1 MNYFYLILAGILS
14 GGIVFGGKILSVL
27 GASPFEVMFYPNLIG
42 ALLALPFSW
51 RYWGRISR
59 FPPALNLLFIFAVFV
74 IIVGQYLPL
83 FMNVSVTLV
92 LLLLYLQPVWTILIE
107 HFYYRRPV
115 PARNWYLVGA
125 MVAGLIL
132 LINPF
137 GEKDIRFSWLG
148 VGLALLGGIG
158 MSLWILVTQYFSRH
172 NIKPAATY
180 FCACFYAAVP
190 VFFLWL
196 VAKDYI
202 TAAPE
207 ASAILGMEPGNRL
220 WLALLLYSILIYT
233 PANTLVFYGNRNVS
247 PATVGMILLLEP
259 VTGISLDIAFLG
271 MTLTWNIIAGGI
283 IILLSNLVLILKK

>member
-1 MNYFYLILAGILS
+1 MNYLYLILAGILS
-14 GGIVFGGKILSVL
+14 GGIVFGGKVLSVL

-51 RYWGRISR
+51 RYLRRIFR
-59 FPPALNLLFIFAVFV
+59 FPVILNFLYVFAVFV
-74 IIVGQYLPL
+74 ITVGQYLPL

-107 HFYYRRPV
+107 RFYFRRPV
-115 PARNWYLVGA
+115 PVRKWYLASA

-132 LINPF
+132 LINPW
-137 GEKDIRFSWLG
+137 GEKNVHFSWLG
-148 VGLALLGGIG
+148 VSLSLLGGIG
-158 MSLWILVTQYFSRH
+158 MSVWILVTQYFSKH

-180 FCACFYAAVP
+180 FCTCFYAAVP

-207 ASAILGMEPGNRL
+207 ASAILGMEPNNRL

-259 VTGISLDIAFLG
+259 VTGISLDIVFLD
-271 MTLTWNIIAGGI
+271 MALTWNIVAGGM
-283 IILLSNLVLILKK
+283 IILLSNLMLILKK

>member
-1 MNYFYLILAGILS
+1 MSYLYLVMSGILF
-14 GGIVFGGKILSVL
+14 GGVVFGAKVL
-27 GASPFEVMFYPNLIG
+27 YLMGASLFEVLFYPNLISV
-42 ALLALPFSW
+42 LLV
-51 RYWGRISR
+51 WG
-59 FPPALNLLFIFAVFV
+59 FARRDFV
-74 IIVGQYLPL
+74 IIFKMPWRITAVYVLSVTAIVFGQAAPL
-83 FMNVSVTLV
+83 FLDVPVTRVV
-92 LLLLYLQPVWTILIE
+92 LLIYLQPVWTILIE

-137 GEKDIRFSWLG
+137 GEKDIHFSWLG

-180 FCACFYAAVP
+180 FCTCFYAAVP

-271 MTLTWNIIAGGI
+271 MTLTWNIIVGGI